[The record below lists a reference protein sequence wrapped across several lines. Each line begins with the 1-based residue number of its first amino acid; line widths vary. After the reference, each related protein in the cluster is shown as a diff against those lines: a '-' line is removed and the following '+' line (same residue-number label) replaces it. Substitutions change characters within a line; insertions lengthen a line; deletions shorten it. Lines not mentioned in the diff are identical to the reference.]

1 MNADS
6 KRDASRSEH
15 QGAHSNA
22 KRGSHPHPIH
32 PSGLFLSAD
41 VNSPYAAAASALAMA
56 AGGGGGGLLRSPPFL
71 GGPSLGSPTPS
82 SPGPGDN
89 PGLMA
94 LYQSPLWQ
102 AAMRQQQ
109 LQLLSHLAS
118 LSNPFLSAA
127 QGQPQPPPP
136 PPQMPPFS
144 ASSFPPS
151 MEAAHMYRDYLNKY
165 AQAHST
171 TTSTTS
177 TTSSSARLLTSTS
190 STSTTSSAQA
200 AALVANLMAAA
211 GKPTSSSSDFTN
223 SSISTTTGIHSGAPD
238 SRGHAVR
245 FGSDKRAEPRHSP
258 SSFLSSGT
266 GGVERRDNNNGKH
279 LLSPD
284 GIKSESSPPHIPTS
298 IAPVAQ
304 SIIGTGRGSGGRTSS
319 GRGRGR
325 GGGGGGGGSAHAT
338 SASSSDPY
346 NGRDKVFTCKICNR
360 SFGYKHVLQ
369 NHERTHTGEKP
380 FECRVCHKRFTRDH
394 HLKTH
399 MRLHTGEKPYNCTHC
414 DRQFVQVANLRR
426 HLRVHTGEKPYKCD
440 LCDSTFSD
448 SNQLKAHVLI
458 HKGEKPFSCEKCEGK
473 FRRRHHLMHHACP
486 MSKNPGIGITYDE
499 DDDLDS
505 VTSPSSDSIR
515 HDRES
520 EFGFPTK
527 KMRSLA
533 SPHFDPELE
542 KKFYRGELGVP
553 GSKGPSGLELSLMFA
568 AAAAAAESSE
578 KRNHSGGI
586 SSGGSARSR
595 KSRDPKRVRP
605 SADHSP
611 KSDEMLDE
619 SSDTNSGKILSTSAM
634 TSFDAAEIDS
644 NNIPRSEKHFER
656 TSFQTEPEDLSSSCR
671 HFKREDIGEEEEEKE
686 NLDELDVSTSSD
698 RVSATATVSS
708 TTDPTSLT
716 NLGGPIMNKMPIV
729 NK

>member
-1 MNADS
+1 MNTDS
-6 KRDASRSEH
+6 KRDAGR
-15 QGAHSNA
+15 GDA
-22 KRGSHPHPIH
+22 KRGPHPMQMH
-32 PSGLFLSAD
+32 PSGMFLSSD
-41 VNSPYAAAASALAMA
+41 VNSSYAAAASALAMA

-71 GGPSLGSPTPS
+71 GAPGLGSPAPPS
-82 SPGPGDN
+82 QGSQHPGDN
-89 PGLMA
+89 STLLA

-102 AAMRQQQ
+102 AALRQQQ
-109 LQLLSHLAS
+109 LQLLSQLAS
-118 LSNPFLSAA
+118 INNPFLSAQNA
-127 QGQPQPPPP
+127 ASAPSPQI
-136 PPQMPPFS
+136 PFS
-144 ASSFPPS
+144 GSSFPPS
-151 MEAAHMYRDYLNKY
+151 LEAAHLYRDYLSKY
-165 AQAHST
+165 AQAQGT
-171 TTSTTS
+171 TASSSAAATAS

-190 STSTTSSAQA
+190 STSATTTTTSSAQA

-211 GKPTSSSSDFTN
+211 GKPTSSSPDFT
-223 SSISTTTGIHSGAPD
+223 SSISTTTGILSGAPD
-238 SRGHAVR
+238 SRASSHSVR
-245 FGSDKRAEPRHSP
+245 YASDKRDSLLSP
-258 SSFLSSGT
+258 SSFLS
-266 GGVERRDNNNGKH
+266 GGGSKAGSERRDNNNGKL

-284 GIKSESSPPHIPTS
+284 NLKSDLSPTIPTS
-298 IAPVAQ
+298 IAPLAQ
-304 SIIGTGRGSGGRTSS
+304 SIIGSGRGRSSS

-325 GGGGGGGGSAHAT
+325 GGGGGGATHASSAN
-338 SASSSDPY
+338 SSDPY

-486 MSKNPGIGITYDE
+486 MSRNPGVGITYDD

-515 HDRES
+515 QDREL
-520 EFGFPTK
+520 EYGFPAK
-527 KMRSLA
+527 KMRALS
-533 SPHFDPELE
+533 SPHFESELE
-542 KKFYRGELGVP
+542 KKFYRGELGP
-553 GSKGPSGLELSLMFA
+553 GSKTPSGLELSLMLA
-568 AAAAAAESSE
+568 AAAAAAES
-578 KRNHSGGI
+578 KQNNSGGL
-586 SSGGSARSR
+586 STSSARSR

-611 KSDEMLDE
+611 KSDED
-619 SSDTNSGKILSTSAM
+619 SKILSTS
-634 TSFDAAEIDS
+634 TFDDEIG
-644 NNIPRSEKHFER
+644 EKN
-656 TSFQTEPEDLSSSCR
+656 FQTEPEDLSSSR
-671 HFKREDIGEEEEEKE
+671 RKSDIDVDDDEDEKE
-686 NLDELDVSTSSD
+686 NNVDVDVDDDIDVSTSSD

-708 TTDPTSLT
+708 TTDPTAILT
-716 NLGGPIMNKMPIV
+716 NPILNKVPIV

>member
-1 MNADS
+1 MNTDS
-6 KRDASRSEH
+6 KRDSGSRNSD
-15 QGAHSNA
+15 G
-22 KRGSHPHPIH
+22 KRGSHNIPIH
-32 PSGLFLSAD
+32 SSSIFLSAD

-56 AGGGGGGLLRSPPFL
+56 AGGGGGGLLRSQPFL
-71 GGPSLGSPTPS
+71 GAPGLGPSTPS
-82 SPGPGDN
+82 SPGSQHPGDN
-89 PGLMA
+89 TALMA

-102 AAMRQQQ
+102 AALRQQQ
-109 LQLLSHLAS
+109 LQLISHIAS
-118 LSNPFLSAA
+118 LNNPFLAA
-127 QGQPQPPPP
+127 QGSPQPPPP
-136 PPQMPPFS
+136 TSSQMPPFS
-144 ASSFPPS
+144 ASSFQSS

-165 AQAHST
+165 AQAQST
-171 TTSTTS
+171 SSPTTSTS
-177 TTSSSARLLTSTS
+177 SSTSSPARLLTTTS
-190 STSTTSSAQA
+190 ATTTTSSAQA

-211 GKPTSSSSDFTN
+211 GKPTSSSPDFT
-223 SSISTTTGIHSGAPD
+223 SSTSISTTTGILSGSPD
-238 SRGHAVR
+238 SRGNAHAVR
-245 FGSDKRAEPRHSP
+245 FGSEKRESLLSP
-258 SSFLSSGT
+258 SSFMSSGSKSS
-266 GGVERRDNNNGKH
+266 ERRDNNNGKH

-284 GIKSESSPPHIPTS
+284 TVKSESPSPRIPTS
-298 IAPVAQ
+298 IAPMAQ
-304 SIIGTGRGSGGRTSS
+304 SITGSGRGRASS

-325 GGGGGGGGSAHAT
+325 GGGGGGSAHAT
-338 SASSSDPY
+338 SANSGGDPY

-458 HKGEKPFSCEKCEGK
+458 HKGEKPFACDKCEGK

-486 MSKNPGIGITYDE
+486 MSKNPGVGITYDE

-515 HDRES
+515 QDRES
-520 EFGFPTK
+520 EYGFPTK
-527 KMRSLA
+527 KMRALA
-533 SPHFDPELE
+533 SPNFDPELE
-542 KKFYRGELGVP
+542 KKFYRGELGP
-553 GSKGPSGLELSLMFA
+553 GSKTPSGLELSLMLA
-568 AAAAAAESSE
+568 AAAAAAESKQNS
-578 KRNHSGGI
+578 SGGI
-586 SSGGSARSR
+586 SGGSARSR

-611 KSDEMLDE
+611 KSDEAHDE
-619 SSDTNSGKILSTSAM
+619 SSEAKILSTS
-634 TSFDAAEIDS
+634 TFDGSDIEQR
-644 NNIPRSEKHFER
+644 NIPREKHFER
-656 TSFQTEPEDLSSSCR
+656 SNFQTEPEDLSSR
-671 HFKREDIGEEEEEKE
+671 RQMKEEMEDEDEKE
-686 NLDELDVSTSSD
+686 NNLDDLDVSTSSD

-708 TTDPTSLT
+708 TTDPTLLS
-716 NLGGPIMNKMPIV
+716 NPIMNKMPIV